1 MTDRKI
7 LDQASLTKEV
17 HLILALL
24 NSGSPDETARKH
36 PQLFT
41 EVNWDLFVELNR
53 QHRVYP
59 YLYSRL
65 SKMEEQVIPS
75 DVLEQLKWQ
84 YRRNTVQ
91 MLQLSGEMSNIAGQ
105 LAELNI
111 RCLFLKG
118 PVLGQELYGDLSQ
131 RTSRDLDFLVPMEQL
146 EDAET
151 LLIRLGYEKEDK
163 FESLLGDWK
172 WREHHSTFVHPVSNV
187 NLELHWRLGPG
198 PAKEP
203 AFDELW
209 RHSRTSSTFGQNV
222 RYLGPE
228 DLFMFLAVHGARHAW
243 SRLRWLQDIKMLLM
257 GQPPPDSAKLVRLLQ
272 HYDHN
277 AIGGQTLILARE
289 LLETPVDP
297 ALSPMMDNPKA
308 RRLAQDILFYL
319 PRIVNLNTPPLEP
332 EVEQHFNRYLPSI
345 LSTRSRML
353 RSASFLYPY
362 AADAKTLPLPKP
374 LHFLYFPLRPLLWS
388 WRKVTGAEKEM

>member
-1 MTDRKI
+1 MTDRNTLNK
-7 LDQASLTKEV
+7 ASLSKEV

-24 NSGSPDETARKH
+24 NSGNPDETARQN

-41 EVNWDLFVELNR
+41 GLNWDLFVELNR
-53 QHRVYP
+53 HHRVYP
-59 YLYSRL
+59 YLYPRL
-65 SKMEEQVIPS
+65 SRMEEKVVPS
-75 DVLEQLKWQ
+75 NVLEQLKWQ

-91 MLQLSGEMSNIAGQ
+91 MLQLSGEMGNIANQ
-105 LAELNI
+105 LAGINI

-118 PVLGQELYGDLSQ
+118 PVLGHELYGDLSQ
-131 RTSRDLDFLVPMEQL
+131 RTSRDLDFLVPIEQL

-151 LLIRLGYEKEDK
+151 LLIGLGYEKEEK
-163 FESLLGDWK
+163 FESVLGDWK
-172 WREHHSTFVHPVSNV
+172 WREHHSTFIHPVSKI

-209 RHSRTSSTFGQNV
+209 KHSRTSSHFGQNV
-222 RYLGPE
+222 HYLGPE

-243 SRLRWLQDIKMLLM
+243 SRLRWLHDIKMLVQ
-257 GQPPPDSAKLVRLLQ
+257 GQQPPDSARLTRLLQ
-272 HYDHN
+272 RYNHS
-277 AIGGQTLILARE
+277 AVGGQTLILATE
-289 LLETPVDP
+289 LLETQIAPG
-297 ALSPMMDNPKA
+297 LSSLMDSPKA
-308 RRLAQDILFYL
+308 SRLAQDVLFYL

-345 LSTRSRML
+345 LSPGNRML
-353 RSASFLYPY
+353 RSASFFYPY
-362 AADAKTLPLPKP
+362 AADAKTLPLPTM

-388 WRKVTGAEKEM
+388 WRKVTGVDKEN

>member
-1 MTDRKI
+1 MTDRNI
-7 LDQASLTKEV
+7 LDQGSLSKEV

-24 NSGSPDETARKH
+24 NSGNLDETAQKQ

-41 EVNWDLFVELNR
+41 DLNWDLFVELNR
-53 QHRVYP
+53 HHRVYP
-59 YLYSRL
+59 YLYPRL
-65 SKMEEQVIPS
+65 SRMETQAVPAE
-75 DVLEQLKWQ
+75 VLERLKWE

-91 MLQLSGEMSNIAGQ
+91 MLQLSGEMSNIASH

-111 RCLFLKG
+111 RCIFLKG

-131 RTSRDLDFLVPMEQL
+131 RTSRDLDFLVPIDQL

-172 WREHHSTFVHPVSNV
+172 WREHHTTFIHPVSRINV
-187 NLELHWRLGPG
+187 ELHWRLGPG

-203 AFDELW
+203 EFDALW
-209 RHSRTSSTFGQNV
+209 RQSRTSPHFGQSV
-222 RYLGPE
+222 HYLGPE
-228 DLFMFLAVHGARHAW
+228 DLFMFLVVHGARHAW
-243 SRLRWLQDIKMLLM
+243 SRLRWLHDIKMLLL
-257 GQPPPDSAKLVRLLQ
+257 GNQPPDPALLTRLLERYS
-272 HYDHN
+272 HS
-277 AIGGQTLILARE
+277 AVAGQTLILAAE
-289 LLETPVDP
+289 LLETPVNP
-297 ALSPMMDNPKA
+297 ALSPLMDSPKA
-308 RRLAQDILFYL
+308 RRLAQDVLFYL

-332 EVEQHFNRYLPSI
+332 EVEQHFSRYLPSI
-345 LSTRSRML
+345 LSPRNRVL

-374 LHFLYFPLRPLLWS
+374 LHFLYFPLRPVLWS
-388 WRKVTGAEKEM
+388 WRKVTGVEKEL